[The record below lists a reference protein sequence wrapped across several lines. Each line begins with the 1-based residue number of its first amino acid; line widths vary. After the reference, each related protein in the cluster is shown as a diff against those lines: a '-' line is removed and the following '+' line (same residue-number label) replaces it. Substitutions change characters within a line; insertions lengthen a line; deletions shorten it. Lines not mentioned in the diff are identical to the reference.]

1 MRQSTGL
8 FHRVI
13 LKKERASGA
22 GEMAQG
28 LKNFAFPEDL
38 SLIPSTHTGWLTTSC
53 NACCKGSSALHKH
66 LPA

>member
-38 SLIPSTHTGWLTTSC
+38 SLIPSTQCQFTTVS
-53 NACCKGSSALHKH
+53 NSTVGKLSVLF
-66 LPA
+66 